1 MVTLVAEEA
10 VVLSGLLCYQ
20 RLIAYDN
27 LAWQLTQII
36 SLKILETSIVTTTGF
51 KVILEILMP

>member
-1 MVTLVAEEA
+1 MR
-10 VVLSGLLCYQ
+10 GLLCYQ

-36 SLKILETSIVTTTGF
+36 SLKILETSIVTTTRF

>member
-1 MVTLVAEEA
+1 MR
-10 VVLSGLLCYQ
+10 GLLCYQ

-36 SLKILETSIVTTTGF
+36 SLKLLETSLVTTTGF
-51 KVILEILMP
+51 KVILEIFMP